1 LVTAL
6 ATDLGVPEADVAVH
20 FTQGLYT
27 LAGLSTTLVWMRVSN
42 LDGTAKPEAQ
52 EQLVVRNMTNMV
64 GDVELAQVYLGG
76 VFSAAAAEGAA
87 PAARAL
93 SEAAA
98 AGSDIVTVD
107 TVPIPPAAI
116 CIPKTEGAAAA
127 AASGGPSFWM
137 FVALLMMVAAC
148 YYKRKAGKKKKKSA
162 EEKAASKADK
172 DEKKKSKKEQ
182 KEEALAAAAAGAA
195 AAAAEGQ
202 SEADKQREEFDNLLK
217 EGKAGEI
224 IDMFLND
231 AFTPGIDD
239 SADVMVNPVLAYI
252 VNQERARL
260 KEEEA
265 KRGDGDGED
274 GEINQDDLSDLT
286 KKPVGNLV
294 KEHKSL
300 QQDDYEDDNPNRFR
314 RRSTVSPLK
323 MINFDFKK
331 GPQLD
336 ETKQKV
342 VKVVEG
348 HLQKQRDIDIKKVP
362 LKPDHK
368 VMRDDLRYQKVRVI
382 TYNAAKAAGLV
393 SVDETQPGK
402 LGEEKVKKRAT
413 AASGARKQLAKKVLK
428 TKVEELGDD
437 AAKKKDEEDEEG
449 DDEEGGGKEDGAVE
463 EEKPPEDNH
472 PPELKCSICQLLFL
486 DPQDLPCGHYFCHEC
501 ILDTW
506 QVTAKMACPTC
517 NTPTW
522 KRQLKP
528 RTALATQVENYK
540 KANNISD

>member
-1 LVTAL
+1 MSETS
-6 ATDLGVPEADVAVH
+6 DLCVELVAVPPVAMC
-20 FTQGLYT
+20 FPET
-27 LAGLSTTLVWMRVSN
+27 AGAS
-42 LDGTAKPEAQ
+42 
-52 EQLVVRNMTNMV
+52 
-64 GDVELAQVYLGG
+64 
-76 VFSAAAAEGAA
+76 
-87 PAARAL
+87 
-93 SEAAA
+93 
-98 AGSDIVTVD
+98 
-107 TVPIPPAAI
+107 
-116 CIPKTEGAAAA
+116 AA

-137 FVALLMMVAAC
+137 LSTFLFILTTC
-148 YYKRKAGKKKKKSA
+148 YCYRKAKKAKKASKTPEQKAAEKAEREEKKK
-162 EEKAASKADK
+162 ERE
-172 DEKKKSKKEQ
+172 EKKKSKKEQ
-182 KEEALAAAAAGAA
+182 KEEALAAAAAAAAGAA
-195 AAAAEGQ
+195 AAAEEGK
-202 SEADKQREEFDNLLK
+202 SDGEKQKEDIDSLLK
-217 EGKAGEI
+217 EGKADAI
-224 IDMFLND
+224 IEMFLND

-252 VNQERARL
+252 VNQERAQL

-265 KRGDGDGED
+265 KRGDGEGED
-274 GEINQDDLSDLT
+274 GEINQDDLADLT
-286 KKPVGNLV
+286 RKSVGNLV
-294 KEHKSL
+294 KEHKARSSS
-300 QQDDYEDDNPNRFR
+300 DDDEEDDNPNRFR
-314 RRSTVSPLK
+314 RRNAFSPLK
-323 MINFDFKK
+323 MLGWDFKK

-368 VMRDDLRYQKVRVI
+368 VKRDDLRYQKVRVV
-382 TYNAAKAAGLV
+382 TYNAVKAAGLV
-393 SVDETQPGK
+393 SVDETHPGQ